1 MRGAEPPH
9 NRAETPPT
17 GIPSRFRD
25 NSAIMRPKVFQ
36 SERQQD
42 TLIVT
47 PARDSL
53 EVMESE
59 LRREVD
65 ALHKLM
71 ETPGVVNVVVDVGQ
85 APHFGSLI
93 IGALMALC
101 KKANDRG
108 GTAAFCNASDGM
120 LDMLQI
126 MKIDTV
132 MPYFPTRQEA
142 LAATHRPRA

>member
-1 MRGAEPPH
+1 MR
-9 NRAETPPT
+9 
-17 GIPSRFRD
+17 S
-25 NSAIMRPKVFQ
+25 SKVFQ
-36 SERQQD
+36 VERQQD

-53 EVMESE
+53 DVMESE
-59 LRREVD
+59 LGREVEG
-65 ALHKLM
+65 LHKLM
-71 ETPGVVNVVVDVGQ
+71 DTPGVINVVVDVGH

-108 GTAAFCNASDGM
+108 GTAAFCNASEGM

-126 MKIDTV
+126 MKIDSV
-132 MPYFPTRQEA
+132 MPYLPTRKEA
-142 LAATHRPRA
+142 LEAVHKSRL

>member
-1 MRGAEPPH
+1 
-9 NRAETPPT
+9 
-17 GIPSRFRD
+17 
-25 NSAIMRPKVFQ
+25 MRPKVFQ

-142 LAATHRPRA
+142 LAATHKPRA

>member
-1 MRGAEPPH
+1 MRSSKA
-9 NRAETPPT
+9 
-17 GIPSRFRD
+17 
-25 NSAIMRPKVFQ
+25 FQ
-36 SERQQD
+36 VERQQD

-53 EVMESE
+53 DVMESD
-59 LRREVD
+59 LRREVEG
-65 ALHKLM
+65 LHKLM
-71 ETPGVVNVVVDVGQ
+71 ETPGVVNVVVDVGH

-108 GTAAFCNASDGM
+108 GTAAFCNASEGM

-132 MPYFPTRQEA
+132 MPYFPTRKEA
-142 LAATHRPRA
+142 APRPFYKSRL

>member
-1 MRGAEPPH
+1 MR
-9 NRAETPPT
+9 
-17 GIPSRFRD
+17 SQ
-25 NSAIMRPKVFQ
+25 KVFQ
-36 SERQQD
+36 AERQQE
-42 TLIVT
+42 TLVVT
-47 PARDSL
+47 PGRDSL
-53 EVMESE
+53 DVMESD

-71 ETPGVVNVVVDVGQ
+71 ETPGVVNLVVDVGN
-85 APHFGSLI
+85 APHYGSLI

-108 GTAAFCNASDGM
+108 GTAAFCNASEGM

-132 MPYFPTRQEA
+132 MPYFPTRAEA
-142 LAATHRPRA
+142 LAAVRATRR

>member
-1 MRGAEPPH
+1 MR
-9 NRAETPPT
+9 
-17 GIPSRFRD
+17 SQ
-25 NSAIMRPKVFQ
+25 KVFQ

-47 PARDSL
+47 PTRDSL
-53 EVMESE
+53 EVMESD

-71 ETPGVVNVVVDVGQ
+71 ETPGLINLVVDVGN
-85 APHFGSLI
+85 APHYGSLI

-108 GTAAFCNASDGM
+108 GTAAFCNASQGM

-132 MPYFPTRQEA
+132 MPYYPTRQEA
-142 LAATHRPRA
+142 IESVQKPRR

>member
-1 MRGAEPPH
+1 MRAQ
-9 NRAETPPT
+9 
-17 GIPSRFRD
+17 
-25 NSAIMRPKVFQ
+25 KVFQ
-36 SERQQD
+36 VERQQD

-53 EVMESE
+53 DVMESE
-59 LRREVD
+59 LGREVD

-71 ETPGVVNVVVDVGQ
+71 ETPGVLHVVIDVGH

-132 MPYFPTRQEA
+132 MPYYATRKEA
-142 LAATHRPRA
+142 LAAVHQSRL

>member
-1 MRGAEPPH
+1 MR
-9 NRAETPPT
+9 
-17 GIPSRFRD
+17 S
-25 NSAIMRPKVFQ
+25 SKVFQ
-36 SERQQD
+36 VERQQD

-53 EVMESE
+53 DVMESD
-59 LRREVD
+59 LRREVEG
-65 ALHKLM
+65 LHKMM
-71 ETPGVVNVVVDVGQ
+71 ETPGVINVVVDVGH

-108 GTAAFCNASDGM
+108 GLAAFCNASEGM

-132 MPYFPTRQEA
+132 MPYYATRKEA
-142 LAATHRPRA
+142 LEGVHRSRL